1 MEGSCGPFIQDS
13 ANYTAGI
20 GRGASF
26 DPALERR
33 IGEKVAAQGL
43 TVGIPQVLSPVLDIS
58 RDSRM
63 GRQGEP
69 YGEDPT
75 LCAAMGS
82 AYTAGIQETKAAGW
96 RADACTKH
104 FLGFHGS
111 HTGIH
116 GANTDAG
123 DRLIAEIYGKP
134 FQADITL
141 SNLRSVMPC
150 CNCVAGEPAS
160 ALRKLLKSLLREG
173 WASPITAPLE
183 TFTPFRRW
191 VRPRRRLP

>member
-13 ANYTAGI
+13 ANYPAGI
-20 GRGASF
+20 GRGASS
-26 DPALERR
+26 DSALERR
-33 IGEKVAAQGL
+33 IGEKVAAQEL
-43 TVGIPQVLSPVLDIS
+43 TVGIPQVLAPVLDIS

-82 AYTAGIQETKAAGW
+82 AYTAGIQETKAAGR
-96 RADACTKH
+96 RADACAKH
-104 FLGFHGS
+104 FLGF
-111 HTGIH
+111 H

-134 FQADITL
+134 FQAAITL
-141 SNLRSVMPC
+141 SNLRGVMPC

-160 ALRKLLKSLLREG
+160 ASRKLLKSLLREEVG
-173 WASPITAPLE
+173 YDGCVISDYSAVE
-183 TFTPFRRW
+183 TSTPFRRW
-191 VRPRRRLP
+191 VRPRMRLP